1 MNSLLI
7 TDHRYTNQIN
17 IVFIPGIYLVRGLQ
31 SKILVIAIKPVM
43 LGLVAVSYYTQNVHV
58 DIKRVYHSSSTTFVP
73 PLLYPF

>member
-7 TDHRYTNQIN
+7 IDHRYNNQIN
-17 IVFIPGIYLVRGLQ
+17 IVFITGIYLVRDLQ

-58 DIKRVYHSSSTTFVP
+58 GIKRVYDRSSTTFVP
-73 PLLYPF
+73 RLLYPF